1 MQMYQKKEKLYSHK
15 YFQDIQ
21 SSMKS
26 YIDFQGSSQKMM
38 YVLLWIKI
46 VSIGLISLDFLNHLV
61 KACGKTCENLH
72 VLKLEDSYKL
82 CHVFAKYM

>member
-38 YVLLWIKI
+38 YVLL
-46 VSIGLISLDFLNHLV
+46 
-61 KACGKTCENLH
+61 
-72 VLKLEDSYKL
+72 
-82 CHVFAKYM
+82 